1 MVLGHANYCVYKIRD
16 YVFCVWIIVNFFRQ
30 WYHQLFDIY
39 DLKLVK
45 VPFELYI
52 MGTDG
57 DQAHLFIGDESKYP
71 SSRAIQILKSIIKQ
85 SL

>member
-1 MVLGHANYCVYKIRD
+1 
-16 YVFCVWIIVNFFRQ
+16 
-30 WYHQLFDIY
+30 
-39 DLKLVK
+39 
-45 VPFELYI
+45 